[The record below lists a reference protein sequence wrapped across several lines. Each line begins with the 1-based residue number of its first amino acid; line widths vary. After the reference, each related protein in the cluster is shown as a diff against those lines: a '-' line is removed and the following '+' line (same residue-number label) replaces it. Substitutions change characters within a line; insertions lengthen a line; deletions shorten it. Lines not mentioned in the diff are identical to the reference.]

1 MLTVIGRILTNNKK
15 RRGASAST
23 WIAAT
28 TLGLPASDYES
39 AAERR
44 DLSEG
49 RAGPAR
55 CHEAVDRGAD
65 RLLAQRPQEA
75 RVVHG
80 EGGRV
85 VDFWVAFSDVVIIVR
100 RLIRDGWIRY
110 RWESRPS
117 QRL

>member
-15 RRGASAST
+15 RRGAQAST

-28 TLGLPASDYES
+28 TPGLPASEYES

-55 CHEAVDRGAD
+55 CQEAVGRGAD
-65 RLLAQRPQEA
+65 RLLAQRLQEA
-75 RVVHG
+75 RMVHG

-85 VDFWVAFSDVVIIVR
+85 VDFSDVVIIVR
-100 RLIRDGWIRY
+100 RLIREGWIRY